1 MNGDIQQRIADR
13 RAELDQQG
21 NLAGIQDRIAKR
33 RQQLSGEVVA
43 TTDDG
48 GEVFKLEDGSL
59 SYKSSGYAT
68 NDQARIAKIMEGAK
82 PVDLVQ
88 RDVDQERIA
97 ENPIAARAQEFV
109 QGAPLVGEW
118 ADEAV
123 GLVSPQ
129 AAENMR
135 LTSDAMERQHP
146 GQSAALNVT
155 GGIATALPLAVGAG
169 ATKAA
174 DFIAKG
180 SNMLTRGV
188 RAGAVA
194 APAGAVEGAASFAGR
209 ADEGKRLPEAAKGAG
224 IGGTLAAFLGPV
236 ASMGGEGVV
245 HVARRIKKL
254 DIRTIADELGIS
266 PAAARIVKQGIV
278 SDNLDEAQARL
289 TQLGEDAL
297 LADAGPSTGALLDAA
312 ATTGGTALK
321 VAREAVDERS
331 ARVGKRLPQ
340 VLDGVFGKSKG
351 IKTAAKDIS
360 QGTASARQKAY
371 DAAYA
376 KPIDYSNANG
386 RQIESV
392 LSRVP
397 SRTLKSAIDEA
408 NEAMTANG
416 QRNQQIMAQIADDGS
431 IAFKE
436 MPNVQQLDEIK
447 KALDGIARESVD
459 QFGRMNAA
467 GLRARKLAGE
477 LREATKQA
485 IPLYGRALR
494 LGGDK
499 VQQDE
504 GLALGKNLL
513 FKGTTVEDL
522 KAFLNQG
529 VSNEVRQAVRQG
541 VRESIEQNL
550 SNVRRTITDPNTD
563 AREAMQLVKEMSSR
577 ANVQKLRLVLGGPRA
592 DRLLN
597 ELDRSAAALEL
608 RAAVAQNSKTA
619 IRQSIQDQVADETVP
634 GLLRRTTGNM
644 GNPLDAAREV
654 TQSIAAIDPRSMS
667 ARERGMFSEIAQALT
682 GIKGKDA
689 QDALRAVRGALKG
702 QPIKEAQAQLIGR
715 VVAGATALGLYQSA
729 KQPLAHTQ
737 GR

>member
-13 RAELDQQG
+13 RTQLAQQSDT
-21 NLAGIQDRIAKR
+21 AGIKDRIAKR

-48 GEVFKLEDGSL
+48 GQVFRLEDGSL
-59 SYKSSGYAT
+59 SFKSPGYAT
-68 NDQARIAKIMEGAK
+68 NDQARIQEIMQGAK
-82 PVDLVQ
+82 PVDLMQ
-88 RDVDQERIA
+88 RDVDRERIA

-155 GGIATALPLAVGAG
+155 GGVATAIPLAASAG

-174 DFIAKG
+174 DYIARG
-180 SNMLTRGV
+180 ANWLTRGT
-188 RAGAVA
+188 RAGMVA

-209 ADEGKRLPEAAKGAG
+209 AHDDNRAVEGAKGAG
-224 IGGTLAAFLGPV
+224 IGGSLAVFLGPV
-236 ASMGGEGVV
+236 ASMTGEGLVNLAKRV
-245 HVARRIKKL
+245 KKL
-254 DIRTIADELGIS
+254 DVRTIADELVIS
-266 PAAARIVKQGIV
+266 PQAARVVKQGIM

-289 TQLGEDAL
+289 AQLGEDAL

-312 ATTGGTALK
+312 ATTGGKALNA
-321 VAREAVDERS
+321 ARNAADGRAAV
-331 ARVGKRLPQ
+331 VGKRLPG
-340 VLDGVFGKSKG
+340 VLDSVFGKPKG
-351 IKTAAKDIS
+351 IKTAAKEIS
-360 QGTASARQKAY
+360 QGTATARQKAY

-376 KPIDYSNANG
+376 KPIDYSNAKG

-392 LSRVP
+392 LSRIP
-397 SRTLKSAIDEA
+397 PKALKSAIDEA
-408 NEAMTANG
+408 NDAMRAAGVSNK
-416 QRNQQIMAQIADDGS
+416 QVMAEIADDGS
-431 IAFKE
+431 VTFRE

-459 QFGRMNAA
+459 QFGRLTSA

-477 LREATKQA
+477 LRDATKQA
-485 IPLYGRALR
+485 VPLYGRALR

-513 FKGTTVEDL
+513 FKGTTVEDV
-522 KAFLNQG
+522 KSFLTQG
-529 VSNEVRQAVRQG
+529 ISNEARQAVRQG

-577 ANVQKLRLVLGGPRA
+577 ANIQKLRLVLGGPRA
-592 DRLLN
+592 DRLLK
-597 ELDRSAAALEL
+597 ELDRSATALEL

-619 IRQSIQDQVADETVP
+619 IRQSIQGQVAEETAP
-634 GLLRRTTGNM
+634 GLARRTAGNL
-644 GNPLDAAREV
+644 GNPLDAAKEV
-654 TQSIAAIDPRSMS
+654 TQSITAIDPRSMS
-667 ARERGMFSEIAQALT
+667 ARERGMFAEIAKALA

-689 QDALRAVRGALKG
+689 QDALKAVREALKG
-702 QPIKEAQAQLIGR
+702 QPLKDAQAQLIGR
-715 VVAGATALGLYQSA
+715 VVAGASALGIYQSGM
-729 KQPLAHTQ
+729 QSLEQ
-737 GR
+737 SLSR

>member
-1 MNGDIQQRIADR
+1 MNDAL
-13 RAELDQQG
+13 RAALLEK
-21 NLAGIQDRIAKR
+21 AKR
-33 RQQLSGEVVA
+33 ERSRRQSDRNVVA

-48 GEVFKLEDGSL
+48 GQVFKFDDGSL
-59 SYKSSGYAT
+59 SFKSPGYAT
-68 NDQARIAKIMEGAK
+68 NDQVRIAEIMKGAK

-88 RDVDQERIA
+88 RDVDQQRIS

-109 QGAPLVGEW
+109 QGTPLVGEW

-123 GLVSPQ
+123 GMVSPE

-135 LTSDAMERQHP
+135 LTSDAMERQYP

-155 GGIATALPLAVGAG
+155 GGIATGLPLLAGAG
-169 ATKAA
+169 ATKTA
-174 DFIAKG
+174 DFVAKG
-180 SNMLTRGV
+180 ANMLTRGA
-188 RAGAVA
+188 RAGAIA
-194 APAGAVEGAASFAGR
+194 APAGAVEGAISFAGR
-209 ADEGKRLPEAAKGAG
+209 AHDGERFQEGAKGAG

-236 ASMGGEGVV
+236 ASATGEQVV
-245 HVARRIKKL
+245 KIAKRVKKL

-289 TQLGEDAL
+289 AQLGEDAL

-312 ATTGGTALK
+312 ATTGGKALNA
-321 VAREAVDERS
+321 ARNAADGRA

-340 VLDGVFGKSKG
+340 VLDGVLGKSKG
-351 IKTAAKDIS
+351 IKTAAREIS
-360 QGTASARQKAY
+360 QGTSSARQRAY
-371 DAAYA
+371 NAAYA
-376 KPIDYSNANG
+376 QPIDYSGTHG

-397 SRTLKSAIDEA
+397 PRTLRSAISEA

-416 QRNQQIMAQIADDGS
+416 QRNMQIMAEIADDGS
-431 IAFKE
+431 VTFRE

-447 KALDGIARESVD
+447 KALDGIAREAVD
-459 QFGRMNAA
+459 RFGRLTSA

-485 IPLYGRALR
+485 APLYGRALR

-513 FKGTTVEDL
+513 FKGTTVDDV

-529 VSNEVRQAVRQG
+529 VSNEARQAVRQG
-541 VRESIEQNL
+541 VRESIEHNL

-577 ANVQKLRLVLGGPRA
+577 ANVEKLRLVLGGPRA

-597 ELDRSAAALEL
+597 ELNRSATALEL

-619 IRQSIQDQVADETVP
+619 IRQSIQEQVSDETAP
-634 GLLRRTTGNM
+634 GLTRRTAGNM

-654 TQSIAAIDPRSMS
+654 TQSIAAIDPRSLS
-667 ARERGMFSEIAQALT
+667 ARERGMFAEIAKALT

-689 QDALRAVRGALKG
+689 QDALKAVRGALKG
-702 QPIKEAQAQLIGR
+702 QPLKDAQAQLIGR
-715 VVAGATALGLYQSA
+715 VVAGAGAIGLYQSA
-729 KQPLAHTQ
+729 KRPLARTSS
-737 GR
+737 R

>member
-1 MNGDIQQRIADR
+1 MNEAL
-13 RAELDQQG
+13 RAALLEK
-21 NLAGIQDRIAKR
+21 AKR
-33 RQQLSGEVVA
+33 ERLRRRSDRNVVA

-48 GEVFKLEDGSL
+48 GQVFKLDDGSL
-59 SYKSSGYAT
+59 SFKSPGYAT
-68 NDQARIAKIMEGAK
+68 NDQDRIQEIMQGAQ

-88 RDVDQERIA
+88 RDFDQQRIA
-97 ENPIAARAQEFV
+97 ENPVAARAQEFI
-109 QGAPLVGEW
+109 QGTPFIGEW
-118 ADEAV
+118 GDEAV
-123 GLVSPQ
+123 AMVSPQ

-135 LTSDAMERQHP
+135 LTSDAMERQNP
-146 GQSAALNVT
+146 GQSAALNVA
-155 GGIATALPLAVGAG
+155 GGITTAAPLAIGAG
-169 ATKAA
+169 GAKAL

-180 SNMLTRGV
+180 SNVLTRGV

-209 ADEGKRLPEAAKGAG
+209 ADEGERVREGAKGAG
-224 IGGTLAAFLGPV
+224 FGAGFGLALGPV
-236 ASMGGEGVV
+236 ASMTGEGV
-245 HVARRIKKL
+245 AALAKRIKKL
-254 DIRTIADELGIS
+254 DVRTIADELGIS
-266 PAAARIVKQGIV
+266 PQAARIVKQGIM

-289 TQLGEDAL
+289 TKLGEDAL

-321 VAREAVDERS
+321 TARDAVEGRS
-331 ARVGKRLPQ
+331 ARVGQRLPQ
-340 VLDGVFGKSKG
+340 VLDGIFGKPKG
-351 IKTAAKDIS
+351 IKTAAREIS

-376 KPIDYSNANG
+376 RPIDYSGPKG

-397 SRTLKSAIDEA
+397 PNTLKSAIDEA
-408 NEAMTANG
+408 NEALTVAG

-431 IAFKE
+431 VTFRE
-436 MPNVQQLDEIK
+436 MPNVQQLDEVK

-459 QFGRMNAA
+459 QFGRMNAR
-467 GLRARKLAGE
+467 GLRARKLASE
-477 LREATKQA
+477 LREAVKDA
-485 IPLYGRALR
+485 VPLYGRALR

-504 GLALGKNLL
+504 GLVLGKNLL
-513 FKGTTVEDL
+513 FKGTGVEDVQG
-522 KAFLNQG
+522 FLNQG
-529 VSNEVRQAVRQG
+529 VSNEAKKAVRQG
-541 VRESIEQNL
+541 VRESIELNL
-550 SNVRRTITDPNTD
+550 SSVRRTITDPNTD

-577 ANVQKLRLVLGGPRA
+577 ANVEKLRLVLGGPRA

-619 IRQSIQDQVADETVP
+619 IRQSIQDQVAEETAP
-634 GLLRRTTGNM
+634 GLIRRTGGNL

-654 TQSIAAIDPRSMS
+654 TQSIAAIDARSMS
-667 ARERGMFSEIAQALT
+667 ARERGMFAEIARALT

-689 QDALRAVRGALKG
+689 QGALKAVRAALKG
-702 QPIKEAQAQLIGR
+702 QPLKDAQAELIGR
-715 VVAGATALGLYQSA
+715 AVAGAAALGLYQSG
-729 KQPLAHTQ
+729 KQRLTQ
-737 GR
+737 Q

>member
-13 RAELDQQG
+13 RAELAQEG
-21 NLAGIQDRIAKR
+21 NLAGMQDRIAKR

-48 GEVFKLEDGSL
+48 GQVFRLEDGSL
-59 SYKSSGYAT
+59 SFKSPGYAT
-68 NDQARIAKIMEGAK
+68 NDQARIAEIMHGAQ

-88 RDVDQERIA
+88 RDIDQQRIA
-97 ENPIAARAQEFV
+97 ENPVAARALEFV
-109 QGAPLVGEW
+109 QGTPFVGEW

-123 GLVSPQ
+123 GMVSPR

-169 ATKAA
+169 GAKAA
-174 DFIAKG
+174 DYIAKG
-180 SNMLTRGV
+180 ANWLTRGV
-188 RAGAVA
+188 RAGTVA
-194 APAGAVEGAASFAGR
+194 APVGAVEGAASFAGR
-209 ADEGKRLPEAAKGAG
+209 ADDGERLQEGAKGAG
-224 IGGTLAAFLGPV
+224 IGGALATFLGPV
-236 ASMGGEGVV
+236 ATWAGESAV
-245 HVARRIKKL
+245 HVAKRIKKL
-254 DIRTIADELGIS
+254 DVRTITEELGIS

-289 TQLGEDAL
+289 AQLGEDAL

-312 ATTGGTALK
+312 STTGGKALNA
-321 VAREAVDERS
+321 ARNAADGRA
-331 ARVGKRLPQ
+331 ARVGKRLPG
-340 VLDGVFGKSKG
+340 VLDSVFGKPKG
-351 IKTAAKDIS
+351 IKAAAREIS

-371 DAAYA
+371 DAAYS
-376 KPIDYSNANG
+376 KPIDYSGTHG

-408 NEAMTANG
+408 NEAMTAKG

-431 IAFKE
+431 VTFRE

-459 QFGRMNAA
+459 QFGRLTAA
-467 GLRARKLAGE
+467 GLRARKLATE

-485 IPLYGRALR
+485 VPLYGRALR

-513 FKGTTVEDL
+513 FKGTTVEDV

-529 VSNEVRQAVRQG
+529 VSNDARQAVRQG

-550 SNVRRTITDPNTD
+550 SNVRRTITDPNVD

-577 ANVQKLRLVLGGPRA
+577 ANTQKLRLVLGGPRA

-597 ELDRSAAALEL
+597 ELDRSATALEL

-619 IRQSIQDQVADETVP
+619 IRQSIQEQVADETAP
-634 GLLRRTTGNM
+634 GLARRTAGNM
-644 GNPLDAAREV
+644 GNPLDAAREL

-667 ARERGMFSEIAQALT
+667 ARERGMFAEIAKALT

-689 QDALRAVRGALKG
+689 QDALKAVQSALNG
-702 QPIKEAQAQLIGR
+702 QPLKDAQAKLIGR
-715 VVAGATALGLYQSA
+715 VVAGTTALGLYQSA

-737 GR
+737 SR

>member
-1 MNGDIQQRIADR
+1 MNKDIQQRIADR
-13 RAELDQQG
+13 RAQLAQQG
-21 NLAGIQDRIAKR
+21 ETAGMQERIAKR
-33 RQQLSGEVVA
+33 RQELSGEVVA
-43 TTDDG
+43 TTEDG
-48 GEVFKLEDGSL
+48 GQVFKLEDGSL
-59 SYKSSGYAT
+59 SFKSPGYAT
-68 NDQARIAKIMEGAK
+68 NDQARIAEIMQGAK

-88 RDVDQERIA
+88 RDFDQQRIS

-109 QGAPLVGEW
+109 QGTPLVGEW

-123 GLVSPQ
+123 GMFSPE

-146 GQSAALNVT
+146 VQSGVLNVT
-155 GGIATALPLAVGAG
+155 GGIATATPLVVGAG
-169 ATKAA
+169 GAKAA

-180 SNMLTRGV
+180 ANMLTRGA

-209 ADEGKRLPEAAKGAG
+209 ADDGNRAIEGAKGAG
-224 IGGTLAAFLGPV
+224 IGATLAAILGPV
-236 ASMGGEGVV
+236 ASVTGEQAVK
-245 HVARRIKKL
+245 VAKLVKKL
-254 DIRTIADELGIS
+254 DVRAIADELGIS
-266 PAAARIVKQGIV
+266 PAAARIVKKGII
-278 SDNLDEAQARL
+278 SDNLEEAESRL
-289 TQLGEDAL
+289 AKLGEDAL

-312 ATTGGTALK
+312 ATTGGKALNA
-321 VAREAVDERS
+321 ARNAADDRA
-331 ARVGKRLPQ
+331 ARIGKRLPG
-340 VLDGVFGKSKG
+340 VLDSVFGKAKG
-351 IKTAAKDIS
+351 IKTAAKEIS
-360 QGTASARQKAY
+360 QSTSAARQKAY
-371 DAAYA
+371 DAAYSS
-376 KPIDYSNANG
+376 PIDYSQAKG
-386 RQIESV
+386 QQIESV

-397 SRTLKSAIDEA
+397 PRTLKSAIDEA

-416 QRNQQIMAQIADDGS
+416 QRNMQIMAQIGDDGS
-431 IAFKE
+431 VTFRE

-459 QFGRMNAA
+459 QFGRLTAA
-467 GLRARKLAGE
+467 GVRARKLASE

-485 IPLYGRALR
+485 VPLYGRALR

-513 FKGTTVEDL
+513 FKGTTVEDV
-522 KAFLNQG
+522 KGFLSQG
-529 VSNEVRQAVRQG
+529 VSNEARQSVRQG
-541 VRESIEQNL
+541 VREAIEQNL
-550 SNVRRTITDPNTD
+550 SNVRRTITDPNVD

-577 ANVQKLRLVLGGPRA
+577 ANVAKLRLVLGGPRA

-597 ELDRSAAALEL
+597 ELDRSATALEL

-619 IRQSIQDQVADETVP
+619 IRQSIQEQVADETTP
-634 GLLRRTTGNM
+634 GLARRTAGNL
-644 GNPLDAAREV
+644 GNPLDAAKEV
-654 TQSIAAIDPRSMS
+654 TQSITAIDPSSMS
-667 ARERGMFSEIAQALT
+667 ARERGMFAEIAKALT

-689 QDALRAVRGALKG
+689 QDALKAVRAALNG
-702 QPIKEAQAQLIGR
+702 QPLKDAQAELIGR
-715 VVAGATALGLYQSA
+715 VVAGSTALGLYQSA

>member
-13 RAELDQQG
+13 RAELARQG
-21 NLAGIQDRIAKR
+21 NLTGMQERIAKR
-33 RQQLSGEVVA
+33 RQQLSSELVA

-48 GEVFKLEDGSL
+48 GQVFKLQDGSL
-59 SYKSSGYAT
+59 SFKSPGYAT
-68 NDQARIAKIMEGAK
+68 NDQARIQEIMQGAK

-88 RDVDQERIA
+88 RDLDQERIA
-97 ENPIAARAQEFV
+97 ENPVAARAQEFV
-109 QGAPLVGEW
+109 QGTPFVGEW

-123 GLVSPQ
+123 GMVSPQ

-155 GGIATALPLAVGAG
+155 GGIATAIPLAAGAG

-180 SNMLTRGV
+180 SNMLTRGI

-194 APAGAVEGAASFAGR
+194 APVGAAEGASSFAGR
-209 ADEGKRLPEAAKGAG
+209 ADEGERLIEGAKGAG

-236 ASMGGEGVV
+236 ASLTGEGIVNI
-245 HVARRIKKL
+245 ARRVKKL
-254 DIRTIADELGIS
+254 DIRSIADELDIS
-266 PAAARIVKQGIV
+266 PQAARIVKQGLV

-289 TQLGEDAL
+289 AQLGEDAL

-312 ATTGGTALK
+312 ATTGGKALNAARDAADGRAA
-321 VAREAVDERS
+321 VA
-331 ARVGKRLPQ
+331 GKRLPQ
-340 VLDGVFGKSKG
+340 VLDNVFGKPKG
-351 IKTAAKDIS
+351 TKTAAREIS
-360 QGTASARQKAY
+360 QNTAPARKRAY

-376 KPIDYSNANG
+376 QPIDYANTSG
-386 RQIESV
+386 RNIEGI

-397 SRTLKSAIDEA
+397 PRTLRTAIDEA
-408 NEAMTANG
+408 NEAMTASG

-431 IAFKE
+431 VTFQE
-436 MPNVQQLDEIK
+436 MPNVRQLDEIK

-459 QFGRMNAA
+459 QFGRMNAK
-467 GLRARKLAGE
+467 GLRARKLASE
-477 LREATKQA
+477 LRDATKQA
-485 IPLYGRALR
+485 VPFYGRALR

-499 VQQDE
+499 VQRDE

-513 FKGTTVEDL
+513 FKGTAVEDV

-529 VSNEVRQAVRQG
+529 VSNEARQAVRQG

-577 ANVQKLRLVLGGPRA
+577 ANVEKLRLVLGGPRA

-597 ELDRSAAALEL
+597 ELDRSATALEL
-608 RAAVAQNSKTA
+608 RAAIAQNSKTA
-619 IRQSIQDQVADETVP
+619 IRQSIQGQVAEETTP
-634 GLLRRTTGNM
+634 GLVRRTAGNL
-644 GNPLDAAREV
+644 GNPLDAAKEV
-654 TQSIAAIDPRSMS
+654 TQSITAIDPRSMS
-667 ARERGMFSEIAQALT
+667 AREREIFAEIAKALT

-702 QPIKEAQAQLIGR
+702 QPIKDAQAQLIGR
-715 VVAGATALGLYQSA
+715 VVAGASALGIYQSGM
-729 KQPLAHTQ
+729 QSLEQ
-737 GR
+737 SLSR